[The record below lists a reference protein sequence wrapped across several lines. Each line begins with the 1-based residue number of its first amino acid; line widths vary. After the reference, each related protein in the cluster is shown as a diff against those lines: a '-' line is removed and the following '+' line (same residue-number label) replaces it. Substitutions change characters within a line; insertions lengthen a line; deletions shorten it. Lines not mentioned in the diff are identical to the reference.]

1 MQNKS
6 ALWIFTLLLGVACL
20 YVLSFTWVTA
30 SVESEA
36 KEIAQEKLD
45 SLLLVTPELTA
56 QKQGEALDD
65 FESNILLSKNSEEV
79 YPLLGYTYRECKR
92 RELSKGLDL
101 QGGMNVTLEVS
112 VVELIEVMSANS
124 ENSTFTKAVNNALLA
139 QKESQD
145 DFTTLFGQEV
155 FKLDPEF
162 ELWRIFHN
170 KENKDLFP
178 KKISNKEVL
187 EIIRKESTDA
197 VKRTEQVLR
206 KRIDNLGVVQPK
218 IQRLTTSDRIIV
230 ELPGVKD
237 EKRVRKILQ
246 GTAKLEFWDC
256 YDNREVLGA
265 FDQIN
270 SYLRDINKIGKGN
283 DSTTTET
290 VENIDNLENEQQ
302 EESTVMAS
310 TDSLAPDSTKGDLLS
325 VLTDENKDGDLLD
338 ALSNDSGKTDN
349 KLDQSIT
356 GENNAKNNPFYSV
369 FGLNYYTDKD
379 GNPNAVEGPVIG
391 YVLEK
396 NKEKV
401 NGYFNNPKIMKFFPK
416 NMRIL
421 WAAKPELDKNGQP
434 SDVYKIYA
442 IKVKSR
448 DGNAR
453 MEGDVITNASVQSDP
468 NGNPEISMTMNSTG
482 ARKWKEITLEAS
494 TSNIN
499 GEPLKRS
506 VAIVLDD
513 KVYTAPTVQG
523 EISGGHSS
531 ISGQFTPDEAADL
544 ANVLK
549 AGKLPVSAKIIEEA
563 IVGPSLGQESIE
575 NGMLSFALAF
585 LLILVYMVFYYGK
598 AGGIADVA
606 LIANIF
612 FVFGVLT
619 SIHATLTLPGIAGI
633 VLTIG
638 MSVDANVLI
647 YERIRE
653 EIRAGKGMK
662 LAIHD
667 GYQNAYSSII
677 DANITTLLTG
687 IILLI
692 FGTGPIKGFATTLII
707 GILTSLFSA
716 IFITR
721 LIFEWYLSKKENV
734 SFSTRWTDNVFN
746 NLNFKFI
753 GKRRMYYVI
762 SSIIILAGVV
772 SLATRGLNYGVDFTG
787 GRSYLVS
794 FEKNVDVNKVGI
806 ALANVFVDENGLKQ
820 RPEVKTYGTANQ
832 VKITTKYMINESGID
847 TEDKVVSTMYSG
859 LNTLGLEY
867 EKLSSQLVEPTIA
880 DDIKQSAI
888 WAVLF
893 SILTIFLYILIRF
906 RKWQF
911 GLGALVAVFHDVL
924 VVLGVF
930 SIFYSIAPW
939 SMEIDQAFI
948 AAILTVVGY
957 SINDTVVVFDRI
969 REFVGLHKNRP
980 YKQVV
985 NDALNSTL
993 SRTIN
998 TSMSTFL
1005 VLLMIFIFGGEVIRG
1020 FVFALMVGVVVG
1032 TYSSLCVATPT
1043 IIDLSKEKD
1052 SE

>member
-6 ALWIFTLLLGVACL
+6 ALWIFTVLLALSCV

-36 KEIAQEKLD
+36 KELAQEKLD
-45 SLLLVTPELTA
+45 SLLVETPDLSVQ
-56 QKQGEALDD
+56 QKDSVLDRFEA
-65 FESNILLSKNSEEV
+65 NILLSKNSEEV
-79 YPLLGYTYRECKR
+79 YPILGYTYRECKR

-112 VVELIEVMSANS
+112 VIDLIKAMSGDS
-124 ENSTFTKAVNNALLA
+124 ENKVFNEALEKAIVA
-139 QKESQD
+139 QKNTQD
-145 DFTTLFGQEV
+145 DFTTLFGQKINEIDPN
-155 FKLDPEF
+155 FKLASV
-162 ELWRIFHN
+162 FHN
-170 KENKDLFP
+170 RENKDLFP
-178 KKISNKEVL
+178 KTATNAEIL
-187 EIIRKESTDA
+187 DIIRKEAVDA

-218 IQRLTTSDRIIV
+218 IQRLSTSDRIVV

-237 EKRVRKILQ
+237 KSRVRKILQ

-256 YDNREVLGA
+256 YDNREILA
-265 FDQIN
+265 SFEQAN
-270 SYLRDINKIGKGN
+270 EYLKELNNVGN
-283 DSTTTET
+283 DSDTNSLPVDTASVDTTK
-290 VENIDNLENEQQ
+290 VEPVAG
-302 EESTVMAS
+302 STS
-310 TDSLAPDSTKGDLLS
+310 EDLAVEDDSTKSDDLLS
-325 VLTDENKDGDLLD
+325 DLKGDEEESDLLGE
-338 ALSNDSGKTDN
+338 LEGDSA
-349 KLDQSIT
+349 
-356 GENNAKNNPFYSV
+356 GEGVGEDEEFNFDKFASENPLYAV
-369 FGLNYYTDKD
+369 VQLNLYQGANQQTEA
-379 GNPNAVEGPVIG
+379 GEGPVVG
-391 YVLEK
+391 YVDSK
-396 NKEKV
+396 NREQV
-401 NGYFNNPKIMKFFPK
+401 EGYFSDPKIMKFFPK
-416 NMRIL
+416 DIKL
-421 WAAKPELDKNGQP
+421 FWAAKPITDNDGQP
-434 SDVYKIYA
+434 TDIYA
-442 IKVKSR
+442 IYAIQVKTR
-448 DGNAR
+448 NGKAKI
-453 MEGDVITNASVQSDP
+453 EGDVITNAYVQADQ
-468 NGNPEISMTMNSTG
+468 NGNPEISMTMNGAGAKAWKLMTGEAANST
-482 ARKWKEITLEAS
+482 L
-494 TSNIN
+494 N
-499 GEPLKRS
+499 GQPLKRS

-513 KVYTAPTVQG
+513 LVYTAPTVSG
-523 EISGGHSS
+523 EIAGGHSS
-531 ISGQFTPDEAADL
+531 ISGQFTSEEAADL

-549 AGKLPVSAKIIEEA
+549 AGKLPAPANIIEEA
-563 IVGPSLGQESIE
+563 IVGPSLGQEAIE
-575 NGMLSFALAF
+575 SGMMSFALAF
-585 LLILVYMVFYYGK
+585 VLILIYMVFYYSK

-606 LIANIF
+606 LVANIF

-687 IILLI
+687 IILLV

-721 LIFEWYLSKKENV
+721 LIFEWYLGRKESV
-734 SFSTRWTDNVFN
+734 AFSTRWTENIFN

-753 GKRRMYYVI
+753 TKRRMYYVVSGIVITAGII
-762 SSIIILAGVV
+762 SF
-772 SLATRGLNYGVDFTG
+772 ATRGLNYGVDFTG
-787 GRSYLVS
+787 GRSYLVR
-794 FEKNVDVNKVGI
+794 FENTADVNAVGS
-806 ALANVFVDENGLKQ
+806 ALENVFVDNDGLKQ
-820 RPEVKTYGTANQ
+820 RPEVKTYGTSNQ
-832 VKITTKYMINESGID
+832 VKITTKYLINETGSEI
-847 TEDKVVSTMYSG
+847 EDQVENTMEVG
-859 LNTLGLEY
+859 LNTLGDNY
-867 EKLSSQLVEPTIA
+867 EIMSSQLVEPTIA

-893 SILTIFLYILIRF
+893 SLITIFLYILIRF

-911 GLGALVAVFHDVL
+911 GMGALVAVFHDVL

-930 SIFYSIAPW
+930 SIFYSVAPW

-969 REFVGLHKNRP
+969 REFVGLHKSRP

-998 TSMSTFL
+998 TSLSTFL

-1020 FVFALMVGVVVG
+1020 FVFALMVGVIVG

-1043 IIDLSKEKD
+1043 VIDLVKEDKD
-1052 SE
+1052 

>member
-112 VVELIEVMSANS
+112 VVELIEVMSSNS

-256 YDNREVLGA
+256 YDNREILGGFEKA
-265 FDQIN
+265 NEYLKSIAEVKPNANELDSAEPNTIVDADLSNNKELSSVADSN
-270 SYLRDINKIGKGN
+270 SSDTASNDDFLTDLDGEKKESNLLDDLAG
-283 DSTTTET
+283 DSTDKATADEEEFNFDEFAS
-290 VENIDNLENEQQ
+290 ENPLFAVVQLNLYQ
-302 EESTVMAS
+302 
-310 TDSLAPDSTKGDLLS
+310 
-325 VLTDENKDGDLLD
+325 
-338 ALSNDSGKTDN
+338 
-349 KLDQSIT
+349 
-356 GENNAKNNPFYSV
+356 GENQQTIA
-369 FGLNYYTDKD
+369 G
-379 GNPNAVEGPVIG
+379 EGPIVG
-391 YVLEK
+391 YVAEK
-396 NKEKV
+396 NRTQVEE
-401 NGYFNNPKIMKFFPK
+401 YFEDPKIMREFPK
-416 NMRIL
+416 DIKFL
-421 WAAKPELDKNGQP
+421 WAAKSIMDNDDQP
-434 SDVYKIYA
+434 TDVYAIYA

-687 IILLI
+687 VILLI

-980 YKQVV
+980 YKQVI

-1032 TYSSLCVATPT
+1032 TYSSLCVAAPT
-1043 IIDLSKEKD
+1043 VIDLSKEKD

>member
-112 VVELIEVMSANS
+112 VVELIEVMSSNS

-256 YDNREVLGA
+256 YDNREILGGFEKA
-265 FDQIN
+265 NEYLKSIAEVKPNANELDSAEPNTIVDADLSNNKELSSVADSN
-270 SYLRDINKIGKGN
+270 STDTASNDDFLTDLDGEKKESNLLDDLAG
-283 DSTTTET
+283 DSTDKATADEEEFNFDEFAS
-290 VENIDNLENEQQ
+290 ENPLFAVVQLNLYQ
-302 EESTVMAS
+302 
-310 TDSLAPDSTKGDLLS
+310 
-325 VLTDENKDGDLLD
+325 
-338 ALSNDSGKTDN
+338 
-349 KLDQSIT
+349 
-356 GENNAKNNPFYSV
+356 GENQQTIA
-369 FGLNYYTDKD
+369 G
-379 GNPNAVEGPVIG
+379 EGPIVG
-391 YVLEK
+391 YVAEK
-396 NKEKV
+396 NRTQVEE
-401 NGYFNNPKIMKFFPK
+401 YFEDPKIMREFPK
-416 NMRIL
+416 DIKFL
-421 WAAKPELDKNGQP
+421 WAAKSIMDNDDQP
-434 SDVYKIYA
+434 TDVYAIYA

-1032 TYSSLCVATPT
+1032 TYSSLCVAAPT
-1043 IIDLSKEKD
+1043 VIDLSKEKD